1 MNRGK
6 DPTHRPRNSV
16 ERIALARFLAE
27 LLDQRFTIP
36 GTSVRFGLD
45 PILGLIPG
53 IGDALANL
61 AGSAILLIAAQYRLP
76 KIVLLRMGLNVAFNA
91 LIGAVPI
98 FGDVFSI
105 WFRSNVRNAQLLER
119 YVSAQRQVPTAGD
132 WVFVMAVILGVVLL
146 LIGTFVVLVW
156 LVKQVWNAV

>member
-1 MNRGK
+1 MNRIK
-6 DPTHRPRNSV
+6 DTPHRPRSST

-36 GTSVRFGLD
+36 GTTIRFGLD

-76 KIVLLRMGLNVAFNA
+76 KIILLRMGLNVAFNA
-91 LIGAVPI
+91 LIGALPI

-105 WFRSNVRNAQLLER
+105 WFRSNVKNAQLLER
-119 YVSAQRQVPTAGD
+119 YVSAERQSPTAGD
-132 WVFVMAVILGVVLL
+132 WAFVVAVIFGIVLL
-146 LIGTFVVLVW
+146 MIGIFVILIW
-156 LVKQVWNAV
+156 LVKQVWNAL

>member
-1 MNRGK
+1 MNRSNGT
-6 DPTHRPRNSV
+6 THRPRSSV

-36 GTSVRFGLD
+36 GTSIRFGLD

-76 KIVLLRMGLNVAFNA
+76 KIVLLRMGMNVAFNA
-91 LIGAVPI
+91 LIGAIPI
-98 FGDVFSI
+98 VGDIFSI

-119 YVSAQRQVPTAGD
+119 YVSAERQTPTAGD
-132 WVFVMAVILGVVLL
+132 WIFVLAVILGIVLL

-156 LVKQVWNAV
+156 LVKQVWNTV